1 MLLLFP
7 ALHCQNWRHCYFEGV
22 CLLSA
27 PTVDQ
32 RCELL
37 SLTSCLFERGVK
49 SRCVADTMCR
59 SGAKLCTLFTIN
71 NFLTIKTI
79 IFLGFP
85 RSNGLRDIWEAFTAQ
100 HVCVRTR
107 LGVIFSLKSD
117 FVPQCHL
124 HVRADKRRERWFCH
138 CLFSIILS
146 VLLFPSWSDVCVHP
160 AKCTANT
167 LKTCHRTCLKSR
179 FYRFRFNLF
188 ARPY

>member
-1 MLLLFP
+1 MCTKCVLLAILSNDIRRIVAIVRMLLLFP

-79 IFLGFP
+79 IFSGPHAQMGWEIYGKHLQLNTYVYGRGLEGFLVWNQTLS
-85 RSNGLRDIWEAFTAQ
+85 RSVTCMFELIREERDDSAIVSFLSSCLCYYFRHGVMFVLTQPNALR
-100 HVCVRTR
+100 
-107 LGVIFSLKSD
+107 
-117 FVPQCHL
+117 
-124 HVRADKRRERWFCH
+124 
-138 CLFSIILS
+138 IL
-146 VLLFPSWSDVCVHP
+146 
-160 AKCTANT
+160 
-167 LKTCHRTCLKSR
+167 
-179 FYRFRFNLF
+179 
-188 ARPY
+188 